1 MSDIANAMQNPSQP
15 SYHGSYQPQ
24 SNAYPGAQYYDHRV
38 SYDYATQNTPNAQSS
53 GGGGYGLYNTPAQH
67 NIQATTYGSS
77 SGSYD
82 GPRASKRARLDAQ
95 EDATPSRTSSS
106 WQPAMG
112 GQSQYANQQQFRG
125 LALPLMPTPRT
136 VDGHNRHDVQD
147 GGTLGPQPG
156 RPNDISSNLEQQV
169 RGLAEY
175 HHHSNDRHST
185 SASAQQR
192 DGTRASHDTTSGHLD
207 ASSPQLLLP
216 QRGARDGNVLNLSC
230 VMCMK
235 KKRKCSKNFPCNE
248 CQKFQDE
255 CVPSVRKMRS
265 SGVSNVDDE
274 GDAPNEGTED
284 ATIQEPAAAPEPRV
298 IRDHNDP
305 NRRYLMN
312 LPRVVDG
319 YQEWSNMRTKYNPIP
334 EDLDE
339 VREKLFKLEKPLLL
353 NSQQYA
359 DYWPHVSNIWARGVG
374 PWWDTNGSQMETW
387 ECRNQ
392 RRQSRH
398 QRIKEPGGQG
408 LRKRERKLHL
418 LEGTEMCKLRFRLTA
433 HIKHAENNEDHK
445 KGLGVCNCVPEWM
458 FLERMKASADLAHN
472 HTLDSL
478 DKYKRTDAML
488 FFAEHKVIEG
498 GYLYASVRKWV
509 QDKYSHLTKAVT
521 YLTDHDVANAARRW
535 RVQHRHLELVE
546 TIPESSPED
555 ERREKCL
562 ELIPT
567 TTNDGFQQALKEI
580 CKQLPEATKIA
591 LQYLESAQIEK
602 SETATKNSK
611 ILEGDEIVIP
621 LPGIPGHRLN
631 TRFKS
636 ITPKEMPAQPV
647 ANQNLSS
654 GSPAQHSM
662 QQSQPQ
668 QPQHQLTT
676 PNVPPQY
683 PNPQHQPLLPPPHP
697 AQSQLPPLAPMAPPP
712 PVTNKWVPDNFRV
725 YQPRV
730 ETSPPKPPDGA
741 YSVISGGHRLY
752 VPATGSKVTAQFQ
765 DTRPSW
771 AQPGAAESTGTNA
784 KAKANV
790 ESDESRVQR
799 QLEAELRPLSDS

>member
-1 MSDIANAMQNPSQP
+1 
-15 SYHGSYQPQ
+15 
-24 SNAYPGAQYYDHRV
+24 
-38 SYDYATQNTPNAQSS
+38 
-53 GGGGYGLYNTPAQH
+53 
-67 NIQATTYGSS
+67 
-77 SGSYD
+77 
-82 GPRASKRARLDAQ
+82 
-95 EDATPSRTSSS
+95 
-106 WQPAMG
+106 MG
-112 GQSQYANQQQFRG
+112 GQSHYANQQQFSG
-125 LALPLMPTPRT
+125 LGLPRMPPPRT
-136 VDGHNRHDVQD
+136 ADGHIGHDVQSERSR
-147 GGTLGPQPG
+147 GPQSAHS
-156 RPNDISSNLEQQV
+156 NDISSNLEQQV

-175 HHHSNDRHST
+175 NHARYGAFS
-185 SASAQQR
+185 SAEQHNGSRISQ
-192 DGTRASHDTTSGHLD
+192 D
-207 ASSPQLLLP
+207 AVVGQLNATSPQVMLP
-216 QRGARDGNVLNLSC
+216 QRGAKDGNVLNLSC

-265 SGVSNVDDE
+265 SGASNVDDE
-274 GDAPNEGTED
+274 GDAPNEETED
-284 ATIQEPAAAPEPRV
+284 ATRQEPAAGPEVRV
-298 IRDHNDP
+298 VRDHNDP

-374 PWWDTNGSQMETW
+374 PWWDTNGTQLETW

-398 QRIKEPGGQG
+398 QRIKTPAGQG

-418 LEGTEMCKLRFRLTA
+418 LEGTEMCKVRFRITA
-433 HIKHAENNEDHK
+433 HINHAETEEDHK
-445 KGLGVCNCVPEWM
+445 KGLGTCNCVPEWM
-458 FLERMKASADLAHN
+458 FVERMKASIDLLHN

-488 FFAEHKVIEG
+488 FFAEQKVIEG
-498 GYLYASVRKWV
+498 GYLYAAVRKWI
-509 QDKYSHLTKAVT
+509 QDKYSQLTKEVS

-535 RVQHRHLELVE
+535 RVLNRHLELVD

-555 ERREKCL
+555 ERRDKCL
-562 ELIPT
+562 ELIQT
-567 TTNDGFQQALKEI
+567 TTNDGLQQALKEI
-580 CKQLPEATKIA
+580 CKKLPEATKIA
-591 LQYLESAQIEK
+591 LPFLESGQVDQ
-602 SETATKNSK
+602 SETATKKSK

-631 TRFKS
+631 TLFKT
-636 ITPKEMPAQPV
+636 ITPKQTPAQPL
-647 ANQNLSS
+647 ANQNQNSNSS
-654 GSPAQHSM
+654 APHSV

-668 QPQHQLTT
+668 QPPRQTAAS
-676 PNVPPQY
+676 NGPPQY
-683 PNPQHQPLLPPPHP
+683 PNSQHQPLLRPPLPP
-697 AQSQLPPLAPMAPPP
+697 QSQFPSLAPMAPPP
-712 PVTNKWVPDNFRV
+712 PVTNKFRV

-730 ETSPPKPPDGA
+730 EATPMPPNGA

-752 VPATGSKVTAQFQ
+752 VPATGSKAPAQSQ

-771 AQPGAAESTGTNA
+771 AQPDLTESNRSKAT
-784 KAKANV
+784 AKANV

-799 QLEAELRPLSDS
+799 QLEAELRPLSTL